1 MNKKKLI
8 LLLAFLFTLMT
19 MASCSPSSPASVQE
33 QSEGKLNI
41 VATTSIVGDVVSQ
54 VGGDNI
60 HLSVLLPAGSDPHSF
75 DPTPQDIAK
84 AAGADLI
91 FANGA
96 GLETFL
102 ENLIESAGA
111 QDSVV
116 YVSSG
121 IDFLIIGEDE
131 QNDKLE
137 GDDHQQTP
145 NTADPHTWTDPN
157 NILVWI
163 RNIEGKLSEADPN
176 NSAEYAANAARFE
189 AEIKALD
196 AWVREQTAQI
206 APEDRKL
213 VSDHSMFNYFADEY
227 GFEQVGAL
235 IPGYSSLAEPS
246 AQELAVIEDA
256 ISKFNVKAV
265 FVGNTVN
272 PALAERAAEDSGV
285 ALVYLY
291 TGSLSEPGGE
301 ADTYLQY
308 IRYNVSAIVDA
319 LK

>member
-1 MNKKKLI
+1 MNKTQLYLFSAAV
-8 LLLAFLFTLMT
+8 LLLMSLAG
-19 MASCSPSSPASVQE
+19 CSSNSPAGDQE
-33 QSEGKLNI
+33 GANGRLEV

-60 HLSVLLPAGSDPHSF
+60 SLEVLLPSGSDPHSF
-75 DPTPQDIAK
+75 EPTPQDIAK
-84 AAGADLI
+84 VAGADLI

-102 ENLIESAGA
+102 EGLIESAGA
-111 QDSVV
+111 QDKVV

-121 IDFLIIGEDE
+121 IDFLGAGAEEHEEDP
-131 QNDKLE
+131 E
-137 GDDHQQTP
+137 GDEHQHAP
-145 NTADPHTWTDPN
+145 NNVDPHTWTDPN

-163 RNIEGKLSEADPN
+163 QNIEENLSKADPG
-176 NSAEYAANAARFE
+176 NSAVYAANAAAFE
-189 AEIKALD
+189 TEIEELD
-196 AWVREQTAQI
+196 HWVREQTVQI
-206 APEDRKL
+206 APENRVL
-213 VSDHSMFNYFADEY
+213 VSDHSLFNYFAHEY

-235 IPGYSSLAEPS
+235 IPGYSTLAEPS
-246 AQELAVIEDA
+246 AQELAEIEDA
-256 ISKFNVKAV
+256 ISRLNVKAV

-272 PALAERAAEDSGV
+272 PSLAERAAADTGV

-301 ADTYLQY
+301 AETYLEY